1 MEIWLWTLWT
11 CALTLCACV
20 LMPGRA
26 ADAVETWLWTLFA
39 CDWTLLI
46 ALLTLLT
53 SLLLLS
59 LPQPDTA
66 TPAPT
71 PNTAIP
77 NTDAATADAPSRG
90 GEPAGLLLH
99 GLSPSP
105 ESVDADPLPH
115 GLY

>member
-1 MEIWLWTLWT
+1 MLS
-11 CALTLCACV
+11 
-20 LMPGRA
+20 
-26 ADAVETWLWTLFA
+26 
-39 CDWTLLI
+39 I

-71 PNTAIP
+71 PNTATP
-77 NTDAATADAPSRG
+77 NTDAATAARRL
-90 GEPAGLLLH
+90 AGANLLDCSSMVSLLL
-99 GLSPSP
+99 PK
-105 ESVDADPLPH
+105 SVDADPVPN